1 MKASQM
7 AQDIPPGFFWAEGET
22 LSAIL
27 FPEQIGEDH
36 TCQSCLLKRWADSTL
51 PKEAALVY
59 TRRGL
64 LRF

>member
-27 FPEQIGEDH
+27 FPVQIG
-36 TCQSCLLKRWADSTL
+36 
-51 PKEAALVY
+51 
-59 TRRGL
+59 
-64 LRF
+64 